1 MKRIKLLL
9 VLAIVAGGC
18 RFFKGDPYRNTPTTG
33 ITAISTD
40 ETFRP
45 IIESELDVF
54 KAIYGYTEFKANYVP
69 EVTAFDQLFNGE
81 VQLII
86 ASRPLNENEISIF
99 RQKKIFPR
107 QTKIAVDAIALIVS
121 PKSSDTLI

>member
-69 EVTAFDQLFNGE
+69 EVTALTSSLMERFN
-81 VQLII
+81 
-86 ASRPLNENEISIF
+86 
-99 RQKKIFPR
+99 
-107 QTKIAVDAIALIVS
+107 
-121 PKSSDTLI
+121 